1 VARDATVDE
10 SQILAALASVPLFA
24 GLGKRELKKVAGTA
38 TVAHVP
44 AGQHIVREGFTAE
57 AFYVIL
63 EGEAHATGTPVRSH
77 LGPGDFCGEMGLL
90 DGSTR
95 SASILAETDV
105 TAVKLPRKEFLD
117 LVDRHAEIA
126 RALLAD
132 LAARVRRL
140 EAALQEGD
148 VRKPQGEAMN
158 LDDSGGVR

>member
-1 VARDATVDE
+1 MSRDATVDE

>member
-1 VARDATVDE
+1 VSRDAAGDE
-10 SQILAALASVPLFA
+10 SQILPALASVPLFA
-24 GLGKRELKKVAGTA
+24 GLAKRELKKVAGAA

-44 AGQHIVREGFTAE
+44 AGQHVVREGFTAE

-63 EGEAHATGTPVRSH
+63 EGEARATGTPVRSH
-77 LGPGDFCGEMGLL
+77 LGAGDFCGEMGLL

-117 LVDRHAEIA
+117 LVDRHSEIA
-126 RALLAD
+126 RALLSD

-140 EAALQEGD
+140 ERALREAD
-148 VRKPQGEAMN
+148 VRKTE
-158 LDDSGGVR
+158 